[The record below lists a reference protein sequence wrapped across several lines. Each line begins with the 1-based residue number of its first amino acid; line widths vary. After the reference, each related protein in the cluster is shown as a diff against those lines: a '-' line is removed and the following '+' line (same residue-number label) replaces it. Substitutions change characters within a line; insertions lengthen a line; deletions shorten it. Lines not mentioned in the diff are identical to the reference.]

1 MPIYEYKCK
10 KCGNKFELLQKMN
23 ESNKNITCP
32 ECGAS
37 QAEKLFSTFSS
48 SSDTG
53 SSCASGTCPTCNL

>member
-53 SSCASGTCPTCNL
+53 SSCASGTCPTCNV